1 MNKSVSYILRLV
13 VTLFA
18 ITAVVAGL
26 LAGVNLLTRDRIA
39 DAKAQKTLDAIAEV
53 LPDGGQAQQLEQY
66 EDKTGLVT
74 AVYSSPQ
81 GYAVKVTPNGFG
93 GAIEM
98 MVGVSKEGKVL
109 GISIISH
116 AETPSLGAVAA
127 ADSAKGQAFRDS
139 FIGFDGSDPEDYDAI
154 SGATITSKAVAEGV
168 AAAVACVKE
177 GL

>member
-1 MNKSVSYILRLV
+1 MNKTGKYILRLV

-18 ITAVVAGL
+18 ITALVAGL

-53 LPDGGQAQQLEQY
+53 LPDGDQAQAL
-66 EDKTGLVT
+66 DSFRDSSGLVS
-74 AVYSSPQ
+74 AVYRSPQ
-81 GYAVKVTPNGFG
+81 GYAVKVAPNGFG
-93 GAIEM
+93 GPIEM
-98 MVGVSKEGKVL
+98 MVGLSKEGKVL
-109 GISIISH
+109 GIAIISH
-116 AETPSLGAVAA
+116 SETPSLGAVAA

-139 FIGFDGSDPEDYDAI
+139 FIGFDGSENTDFDAM